1 MCVPLSGA
9 AALNSASFLFT
20 LTMLCP
26 PSVSVNHRIVATAVT
41 ICLSLV
47 PGMPL
52 LPSTSRWPKHTHTC
66 KAYLETPT
74 HLATLIGCWLC
85 VDGTVLKVVSIA
97 NYGHYHHCNISHICR
112 STSVPHTHTQFGVP
126 SEHSSS
132 STQHTHQYSRLLF
145 VFLLPFLT
153 TAVQS
158 KDRTAAAA
166 QCWTYCI
173 NVPRCSRNGFF
184 FSSPQPTS
192 RVKYIFIFRP
202 FQ

>member
-1 MCVPLSGA
+1 MKHSKECLRPDEMCVPLSGA

-41 ICLSLV
+41 ICLSFFGAWHAFT
-47 PGMPL
+47 PFHQPL
-52 LPSTSRWPKHTHTC
+52 AQTHTHTC

-166 QCWTYCI
+166 QC
-173 NVPRCSRNGFF
+173 
-184 FSSPQPTS
+184 
-192 RVKYIFIFRP
+192 
-202 FQ
+202 